1 MVNFQRNIA
10 RDLNI
15 IMEGRDIGTNV
26 FPNADVKIYLDASA
40 EERARR
46 RVRQNE
52 EAGISSNYEEILENI
67 KFRDNNDKT
76 SKVAPLKQAEDA
88 IYVDTTNMNIEEV
101 VEKIIN
107 IIEKKKNK

>member
-1 MVNFQRNIA
+1 M
-10 RDLNI
+10 
-15 IMEGRDIGTNV
+15 
-26 FPNADVKIYLDASA
+26 
-40 EERARR
+40 
-46 RVRQNE
+46 RQNE